1 MEIKYWQH
9 PADDAKIIKAEKGK
23 DHTIQAYT
31 DGSKTGHGVGAGIT
45 IFVGTELAVQERFK
59 PDNRCSNNQAEQLAI
74 TKALETIEKID
85 ITEDT
90 PRTATIFTDSR
101 ISIDSI
107 KNARKHSYLI
117 EKIRKKMTS
126 LERDNWKIEFSW
138 VIAHVGIAG
147 NELADQLAK
156 AAASDSEA
164 QAPSTESR

>member
-9 PADDAKIIKAEKGK
+9 PADDAKIIEAEKGK

-31 DGSKTGHGVGAGIT
+31 DGSKTGHGVGAGIA

-59 PDNRCSNNQAEQLAI
+59 LDNRCSNNQAEQLAI

-107 KNARKHSYLI
+107 KKTPETIANSLRK
-117 EKIRKKMTS
+117 
-126 LERDNWKIEFSW
+126 
-138 VIAHVGIAG
+138 
-147 NELADQLAK
+147 
-156 AAASDSEA
+156 
-164 QAPSTESR
+164 